1 MALYV
6 IEMRNGK
13 GGWDRIDPTPYINET
28 GANERAKELAA
39 ELAAKDGCAACA
51 VFRSIRV
58 RDLDATHPEFMLK
71 MDWKL
76 LREQKVALMNVQTL
90 DALQFEEEPQEAIEG
105 IINLIDAVQDYA
117 VDVMGLN
124 DEQVFGVR
132 TPEEADNAGSE

>member
-1 MALYV
+1 MSLYV
-6 IEMRNGK
+6 IEMRNGD

-58 RDLDATHPEFMLK
+58 RDLDATHPEFMLR

-76 LREQKVALMNVQTL
+76 LREQKAALMNVQTL
-90 DALQFEEEPQEAIEG
+90 DALQFEEAPQEAIEG
-105 IINLIDAVQDYA
+105 VINLIDAVQDYA

-132 TPEEADNAGSE
+132 TPEEDDNEHG